1 MPRGRA
7 SAAVSRPTE
16 PVHRERSTLTSTR
29 HLRDHEAIMVRLW
42 VSLGFV
48 AMTAWSA
55 PAWSQSAEGESAA
68 EATPVD
74 EAAPAEGGADE
85 AEPEEATT
93 PEAHVVDGEQVPPG
107 AADEALIDL
116 TERDEPTALPDAYP
130 AAAAPPAP
138 AYVPPARAG
147 LAPPIPPAP
156 LTEDELPRRSI
167 GMMVTGIVLTSLGA
181 ITALTGAA
189 IAGEAEECEDEEC
202 RRVNGHRFGVG
213 LGIGG
218 LAVIGA
224 GIPLLVVG
232 AQRVTPEA
240 EASVSLSLGPA
251 SFRLRSEF

>member
-1 MPRGRA
+1 
-7 SAAVSRPTE
+7 
-16 PVHRERSTLTSTR
+16 
-29 HLRDHEAIMVRLW
+29 MVRLW

-55 PAWSQSAEGESAA
+55 PSWSQSAENGDAA
-68 EATPVD
+68 EAPADAPAAPVAPEEAPT
-74 EAAPAEGGADE
+74 EAAPAVEGE
-85 AEPEEATT
+85 ASP
-93 PEAHVVDGEQVPPG
+93 VPPG

-116 TERDEPTALPDAYP
+116 TEADEPSTIPDAYP

-138 AYVPPARAG
+138 AYVPPARSG

-156 LTEDELPRRSI
+156 LTEDDLPRRSI

-181 ITALTGAA
+181 VTALTGAA
-189 IAGEAEECEDEEC
+189 IAGEAEKCEEEEC

-240 EASVSLSLGPA
+240 EPSVSLSLGPA
-251 SFRLRSEF
+251 AFRLRSVF